1 LYYSHQ
7 GIDIVILLLY
17 VDDLFLTC
25 SNSLLVD
32 QLKAQLQSEFA
43 MTDLNLITRYL
54 GVQFH
59 CTSHG
64 LLLQQTAYAHSILAL
79 TNMED
84 SRPTLVPYQ
93 DGIILRHFMGS
104 LSVHATIYRQG
115 MGKLLYLTRTHL
127 DLAHVV
133 GLVSRYMQALEESH
147 MAAVKAITCYLC
159 HYPSTGL
166 YFVEG
171 EESNLLGF
179 SNIDFAHVLD
189 DRISTGAYIFVLGT
203 TPVSWSSK
211 KQTTTARSSYGA
223 EYRALSNCTYE
234 AIWFWKLFTE
244 IGFAPAGHMVLHCDN
259 QRTIKLSK
267 NLVFHDKSKHFEK
280 DWHFSRQMFE
290 AGEVEIKYIL
300 SNENLANMLTKA
312 LGRIKFEQEQTRL
325 NMMSLEDA
333 KKLY

>member
-1 LYYSHQ
+1 VCRWF
-7 GIDIVILLLY
+7 I
-17 VDDLFLTC
+17 LTC

-43 MTDLNLITRYL
+43 MTNLNLITRYL

-104 LSVHATIYRQG
+104 LLVNATLYRQL

-147 MAAVKAITCYLC
+147 MAAVKAIMCYLC

-166 YFVEG
+166 YFCWG
-171 EESNLLGF
+171 GGKQ
-179 SNIDFAHVLD
+179 
-189 DRISTGAYIFVLGT
+189 STGFFQHWFCPCSWWSNFHWCLYICSRHNIGLVEFQETNGY
-203 TPVSWSSK
+203 SS
-211 KQTTTARSSYGA
+211 
-223 EYRALSNCTYE
+223 
-234 AIWFWKLFTE
+234 F
-244 IGFAPAGHMVLHCDN
+244 
-259 QRTIKLSK
+259 
-267 NLVFHDKSKHFEK
+267 
-280 DWHFSRQMFE
+280 
-290 AGEVEIKYIL
+290 
-300 SNENLANMLTKA
+300 
-312 LGRIKFEQEQTRL
+312 
-325 NMMSLEDA
+325 
-333 KKLY
+333 